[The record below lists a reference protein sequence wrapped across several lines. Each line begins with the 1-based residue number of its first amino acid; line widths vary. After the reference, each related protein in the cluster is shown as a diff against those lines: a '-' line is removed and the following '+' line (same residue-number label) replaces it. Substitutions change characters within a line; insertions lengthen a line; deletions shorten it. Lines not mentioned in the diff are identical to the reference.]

1 MDMQARPL
9 SINTENR
16 RLSCYYKIKIR
27 IKQRTTYNFIH
38 EITKGVAIP
47 IRACNV
53 QTTGST
59 DMTGEEAC
67 TEVIEHRP
75 VHNKTKKNQPSLEI
89 TEYAYN
95 ESDKGRDKKTKR
107 TKSLSIELTGEMHK
121 ILKTVALKQDN
132 TLNSLVIEALKQF
145 LENEERLNRK
155 AEELRKRLL

>member
-1 MDMQARPL
+1 
-9 SINTENR
+9 
-16 RLSCYYKIKIR
+16 
-27 IKQRTTYNFIH
+27 
-38 EITKGVAIP
+38 
-47 IRACNV
+47 
-53 QTTGST
+53 
-59 DMTGEEAC
+59 MTGEEAC